1 MESLAFLAPLLM
13 ISGVAVIVLVAVAIV
28 QDMKQEHKYGYR
40 QAFYTIVSL
49 VMLVMAAGSAESL
62 LVIGAKEIMPSAK
75 SYNQR
80 YNMPTT
86 LYLAGDTTKTATG
99 PTTYACTTECQF
111 TDIDKQN
118 FTDWKTNYAVWK
130 DTNTTS
136 LQTRRNIAGALS
148 LLIISLP
155 LYLLFSRWM
164 NRGAKEEYA
173 ISPKTS
179 PLRSVYFYG
188 VSFAGLLT
196 AVVGGA
202 FLLNTVIS
210 SLLKT
215 TPTMNNSYPA
225 VVSKNDTAGIDSV
238 IACAAKCGFSAED
251 VQLAQQWKN
260 DWTVYQERQ
269 TSNSGATQNDLANT
283 IPLILIGLPL
293 FWFHFARIRKET
305 QPTVPATPATP
316 ATV

>member
-1 MESLAFLAPLLM
+1 MEGLNFLAPLLF

-75 SYNQR
+75 TYASRNY
-80 YNMPTT
+80 MPGAF
-86 LYLAGDTTKTATG
+86 YLSGETTKTPTG
-99 PTTYACTTECQF
+99 TSGYACTTECQF
-111 TDIDKQN
+111 TDADKTS
-118 FTDWKTNYAVWK
+118 FAAWKTEFANWQNNSNA
-130 DTNTTS
+130 S
-136 LQTRRNIAGALS
+136 LQTRRNVAGALS

-155 LYLLFSRWM
+155 LYLLFARWM

-173 ISPKTS
+173 VNPKTS

-188 VSFAGLLT
+188 VSFAGLVT

-202 FLLNTVIS
+202 FLLNTLIS
-210 SLLKT
+210 SWLKT
-215 TPTMNNSYPA
+215 TPTNTQTYP
-225 VVSKNDTAGIDSV
+225 VSVASETTGIDSV
-238 IACAAKCGFSAED
+238 IACASKCGFTADD
-251 VQLAQQWKN
+251 VQAAQSWKTE
-260 DWTVYQERQ
+260 WTAYQERQ
-269 TSNSGATQNDLANT
+269 KSNTGATQNDLANT
-283 IPLILIGLPL
+283 IPLILVGLPL

-305 QPTVPATPATP
+305 QPTAPAAPATPAT
-316 ATV
+316 A